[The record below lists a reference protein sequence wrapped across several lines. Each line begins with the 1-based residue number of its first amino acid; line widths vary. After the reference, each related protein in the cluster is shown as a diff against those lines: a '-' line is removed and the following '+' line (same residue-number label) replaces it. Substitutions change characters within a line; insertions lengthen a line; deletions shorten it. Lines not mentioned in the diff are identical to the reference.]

1 MGERAMS
8 GFVDNLPFLIEDS
21 LTGLM
26 TGGVYAL
33 IGVGIVLVFRA
44 TQVFNF
50 AHGAVVMFGAYF
62 YYSVNLGLE
71 ALELGPWAIY
81 AIALPA
87 TLVLASLFGMAL
99 ERFLMRPMLG
109 EHVFSMIMITIGL
122 ISVLE
127 GGASLIWKT
136 DARYPPE
143 LASLNI
149 VELWGV
155 FINTQMVWSFVISL
169 VVFGIIVFLFQKSR
183 AGVAMRATAS
193 DQSTAYAMG
202 INVPAVFASAWVVAA
217 ATGALAGVLIAPVN
231 SLTPGLATIGLSV
244 IAVVILGGVDSVIG
258 VFVAG
263 LIVGW
268 LEAVTNH
275 YLGGEAKDLVPYV
288 VVLAIIIIRPYGLF
302 GTTDIDRV

>member
-1 MGERAMS
+1 MN
-8 GFVDNLPFLIEDS
+8 NLPFLIEDS

-26 TGGVYAL
+26 TGGIYAL

-62 YYSVNLGLE
+62 YYSINLGLD
-71 ALELGPWAIY
+71 AMGLGSWSVY
-81 AIALPA
+81 VIALPA
-87 TLVLASLFGMAL
+87 TLILASLFGMLL
-99 ERFLMRPMLG
+99 ERLLMRPMLG
-109 EHVFSMIMITIGL
+109 QNVFAMIMVTIGL
-122 ISVLE
+122 ISVLD
-127 GGASLIWKT
+127 GLAALIWKT

-143 LASLNI
+143 LAKLNI
-149 VELWGV
+149 VDLGGIL
-155 FINTQMVWSFVISL
+155 INTQMVWSFCIAL
-169 VVFGIIVFLFQKSR
+169 VVFVIIVILFQKSR
-183 AGVAMRATAS
+183 AGIAMRATAT

-217 ATGALAGVLIAPVN
+217 ATGALAGILLAPVN
-231 SLTPGLATIGLSV
+231 SLTPGLSTIGLSV

-268 LEAVTNH
+268 LEAATNH
-275 YLGGEAKDLVPYV
+275 YFGGEAKDLVPYI
-288 VVLAIIIIRPYGLF
+288 VVLAIILIRPHGLF
-302 GTTDIDRV
+302 GTADINRV

>member
-1 MGERAMS
+1 MQ
-8 GFVDNLPFLIEDS
+8 GFIDNLPFLIEDS

-50 AHGAVVMFGAYF
+50 AHGAIVMFGAYF
-62 YYSVNLGLE
+62 YYSINLMLDGLG
-71 ALELGPWAIY
+71 LGPWAIY
-81 AIALPA
+81 VVALPA
-87 TLVLASLFGMAL
+87 TLVIASLFGMAL
-99 ERFLMRPMLG
+99 ERLLMRPMLG
-109 EHVFSMIMITIGL
+109 ENNLFAMIMVTIGL
-122 ISVLE
+122 ISILD
-127 GGASLIWKT
+127 GAATLIWKS

-149 VELWGV
+149 VEVWGV
-155 FINTQMVWSFVISL
+155 FINTQMVWSFLIALAVFAVI
-169 VVFGIIVFLFQKSR
+169 IFLFQKSR
-183 AGVAMRATAS
+183 AGVAMRATAT

-202 INVPAVFASAWVVAA
+202 INVPRVFASAWVVAA
-217 ATGALAGVLIAPVN
+217 ATGALAGVLLAPVN
-231 SLTPGLATIGLSV
+231 SLTPGLSTIGLAV

-268 LEAVTNH
+268 LEAITNH
-275 YLGGEAKDLVPYV
+275 YLGGEAKDLVPYI
-288 VVLAIIIIRPYGLF
+288 VVLAIILIRPYGLF